1 MCLWSEALDV
11 QTVISLLLFQG
22 IPSLTSTATLTIE
35 ILDENDNPPE
45 FVLSQYAAAV
55 PENATVGTEVVK
67 VLATSRDIGLNA
79 KMAYSITAGNKNMK
93 FVIDESEGKW
103 QNFRQ
108 KKFRID
114 KKGFLKK
121 LSLSIG
127 YKCFHFLVGVI
138 RVANDLDREVT
149 SVYFL
154 TVMATDLSDSPLSSS
169 TYVRI
174 NITDV
179 NDNKPFF
186 SQASYRTSLLED
198 TAVGQLVYQVL
209 NWFCSLST
217 IIYRLLWLLWISWH
231 VSLLF

>member
-1 MCLWSEALDV
+1 M
-11 QTVISLLLFQG
+11 ISLLLFQG

-114 KKGFLKK
+114 NKVFFKNKVGKRFPLVTNVFI
-121 LSLSIG
+121 SL
-127 YKCFHFLVGVI
+127 
-138 RVANDLDREVT
+138 
-149 SVYFL
+149 
-154 TVMATDLSDSPLSSS
+154 
-169 TYVRI
+169 
-174 NITDV
+174 
-179 NDNKPFF
+179 
-186 SQASYRTSLLED
+186 
-198 TAVGQLVYQVL
+198 
-209 NWFCSLST
+209 
-217 IIYRLLWLLWISWH
+217 
-231 VSLLF
+231 

>member
-1 MCLWSEALDV
+1 MCVFDKDDSDKSV
-11 QTVISLLLFQG
+11 FQG

-79 KMAYSITAGNKNMK
+79 KMAYSITAGNKDLK
-93 FVIDESEGKW
+93 FVIDESEGEIAKILGKTIIF
-103 QNFRQ
+103 NT
-108 KKFRID
+108 KIS
-114 KKGFLKK
+114 LKEK
-121 LSLSIG
+121 ICHRLQMFS
-127 YKCFHFLVGVI
+127 FFVGII

-154 TVMATDLSDSPLSSS
+154 TIMATDLSDSPLSSS

-186 SQASYRTSLLED
+186 SQGSYRTSLLED
-198 TAVGQLVYQVL
+198 TPVGKVVYKVV
-209 NWFCSLST
+209 NWLCSFST
-217 IIYRLLWLLWISWH
+217 IICWLLWSLWISWH
-231 VSLLF
+231 VFLLF

>member
-1 MCLWSEALDV
+1 MSIFVQLLFGLFTLWYYNVCLWSEALDV

-103 QNFRQ
+103 QNFRR
-108 KKFRID
+108 KKFQID
-114 KKGFLKK
+114 IK
-121 LSLSIG
+121 
-127 YKCFHFLVGVI
+127 V
-138 RVANDLDREVT
+138 
-149 SVYFL
+149 
-154 TVMATDLSDSPLSSS
+154 
-169 TYVRI
+169 
-174 NITDV
+174 
-179 NDNKPFF
+179 FF
-186 SQASYRTSLLED
+186 K
-198 TAVGQLVYQVL
+198 
-209 NWFCSLST
+209 
-217 IIYRLLWLLWISWH
+217 IM
-231 VSLLF
+231 

>member
-1 MCLWSEALDV
+1 MCLCSEALDV

-55 PENATVGTEVVK
+55 PENATVGTEVFK

-114 KKGFLKK
+114 KK
-121 LSLSIG
+121 
-127 YKCFHFLVGVI
+127 V
-138 RVANDLDREVT
+138 
-149 SVYFL
+149 
-154 TVMATDLSDSPLSSS
+154 
-169 TYVRI
+169 
-174 NITDV
+174 
-179 NDNKPFF
+179 FF
-186 SQASYRTSLLED
+186 K
-198 TAVGQLVYQVL
+198 
-209 NWFCSLST
+209 N
-217 IIYRLLWLLWISWH
+217 
-231 VSLLF
+231 

>member
-1 MCLWSEALDV
+1 MSIFVQLLFGLFTLWYYNVCLWSEALDV

-114 KKGFLKK
+114 KK
-121 LSLSIG
+121 
-127 YKCFHFLVGVI
+127 V
-138 RVANDLDREVT
+138 
-149 SVYFL
+149 
-154 TVMATDLSDSPLSSS
+154 
-169 TYVRI
+169 
-174 NITDV
+174 
-179 NDNKPFF
+179 FF
-186 SQASYRTSLLED
+186 K
-198 TAVGQLVYQVL
+198 
-209 NWFCSLST
+209 N
-217 IIYRLLWLLWISWH
+217 
-231 VSLLF
+231 

>member
-11 QTVISLLLFQG
+11 QKVISLLLFQG

-114 KKGFLKK
+114 NKVFFKNKVGKRFPLVTNVFI
-121 LSLSIG
+121 SL
-127 YKCFHFLVGVI
+127 
-138 RVANDLDREVT
+138 
-149 SVYFL
+149 
-154 TVMATDLSDSPLSSS
+154 
-169 TYVRI
+169 
-174 NITDV
+174 
-179 NDNKPFF
+179 
-186 SQASYRTSLLED
+186 
-198 TAVGQLVYQVL
+198 
-209 NWFCSLST
+209 
-217 IIYRLLWLLWISWH
+217 
-231 VSLLF
+231 

>member
-103 QNFRQ
+103 QNFRR
-108 KKFRID
+108 KKFQID
-114 KKGFLKK
+114 IKGFFLNYVGKRFP
-121 LSLSIG
+121 LVTNVFISL
-127 YKCFHFLVGVI
+127 
-138 RVANDLDREVT
+138 
-149 SVYFL
+149 
-154 TVMATDLSDSPLSSS
+154 
-169 TYVRI
+169 
-174 NITDV
+174 
-179 NDNKPFF
+179 
-186 SQASYRTSLLED
+186 
-198 TAVGQLVYQVL
+198 
-209 NWFCSLST
+209 
-217 IIYRLLWLLWISWH
+217 
-231 VSLLF
+231 

>member
-1 MCLWSEALDV
+1 M
-11 QTVISLLLFQG
+11 ISLLVFQG

-45 FVLSQYAAAV
+45 FVLSQYAASV
-55 PENATVGTEVVK
+55 LENATVGTEVVK

-79 KMAYSITAGNKNMK
+79 KMAYSITAGNKDMK
-93 FVIDESEGKW
+93 FVIDKSEGEVAK
-103 QNFRQ
+103 
-108 KKFRID
+108 I
-114 KKGFLKK
+114 LEKK
-121 LSLSIG
+121 LYLIQKLLLRISLVIG
-127 YKCFHFLVGVI
+127 YRCFHFFVGVI

-198 TAVGQLVYQVL
+198 TPVGKVVYQVV
-209 NWFCSLST
+209 N
-217 IIYRLLWLLWISWH
+217 
-231 VSLLF
+231 

>member
-1 MCLWSEALDV
+1 MSIFVQLLFGLFTLWYYNVCLWSEALDV

-103 QNFRQ
+103 QNFRW
-108 KKFRID
+108 KKFQID
-114 KKGFLKK
+114 IK
-121 LSLSIG
+121 
-127 YKCFHFLVGVI
+127 V
-138 RVANDLDREVT
+138 
-149 SVYFL
+149 
-154 TVMATDLSDSPLSSS
+154 
-169 TYVRI
+169 
-174 NITDV
+174 
-179 NDNKPFF
+179 FF
-186 SQASYRTSLLED
+186 K
-198 TAVGQLVYQVL
+198 
-209 NWFCSLST
+209 
-217 IIYRLLWLLWISWH
+217 IM
-231 VSLLF
+231 

>member
-103 QNFRQ
+103 QNFRR
-108 KKFRID
+108 KKFQID
-114 KKGFLKK
+114 IKVFFKNYVGKRFPLVTNVFI
-121 LSLSIG
+121 SL
-127 YKCFHFLVGVI
+127 
-138 RVANDLDREVT
+138 
-149 SVYFL
+149 
-154 TVMATDLSDSPLSSS
+154 
-169 TYVRI
+169 
-174 NITDV
+174 
-179 NDNKPFF
+179 
-186 SQASYRTSLLED
+186 
-198 TAVGQLVYQVL
+198 
-209 NWFCSLST
+209 
-217 IIYRLLWLLWISWH
+217 
-231 VSLLF
+231 

>member
-103 QNFRQ
+103 QNFRR
-108 KKFRID
+108 KKFQID
-114 KKGFLKK
+114 IKVFFLNYVGKRF
-121 LSLSIG
+121 LLVTNVFISL
-127 YKCFHFLVGVI
+127 
-138 RVANDLDREVT
+138 
-149 SVYFL
+149 
-154 TVMATDLSDSPLSSS
+154 
-169 TYVRI
+169 
-174 NITDV
+174 
-179 NDNKPFF
+179 
-186 SQASYRTSLLED
+186 
-198 TAVGQLVYQVL
+198 
-209 NWFCSLST
+209 
-217 IIYRLLWLLWISWH
+217 
-231 VSLLF
+231 

>member
-114 KKGFLKK
+114 KKGFFK
-121 LSLSIG
+121 
-127 YKCFHFLVGVI
+127 
-138 RVANDLDREVT
+138 N
-149 SVYFL
+149 
-154 TVMATDLSDSPLSSS
+154 
-169 TYVRI
+169 
-174 NITDV
+174 
-179 NDNKPFF
+179 
-186 SQASYRTSLLED
+186 
-198 TAVGQLVYQVL
+198 
-209 NWFCSLST
+209 
-217 IIYRLLWLLWISWH
+217 
-231 VSLLF
+231 

>member
-1 MCLWSEALDV
+1 M
-11 QTVISLLLFQG
+11 ISLLVFQG

-45 FVLSQYAAAV
+45 FVLSQYAASV

-79 KMAYSITAGNKNMK
+79 KMAYSITAGNKDMK
-93 FVIDESEGKW
+93 FVIDKSEGEVAKILEK
-103 QNFRQ
+103 NLYLIQ
-108 KKFRID
+108 KLLLRI
-114 KKGFLKK
+114 
-121 LSLSIG
+121 SLVIC
-127 YKCFHFLVGVI
+127 YRCFHFFVGVI

-198 TAVGQLVYQVL
+198 TPVGKVVYQVV
-209 NWFCSLST
+209 N
-217 IIYRLLWLLWISWH
+217 
-231 VSLLF
+231 

>member
-1 MCLWSEALDV
+1 M
-11 QTVISLLLFQG
+11 ISLLLFQG

-114 KKGFLKK
+114 KKGFFLK
-121 LSLSIG
+121 IIA
-127 YKCFHFLVGVI
+127 FHWLQMFSFPC
-138 RVANDLDREVT
+138 RC
-149 SVYFL
+149 Y
-154 TVMATDLSDSPLSSS
+154 SSC
-169 TYVRI
+169 
-174 NITDV
+174 
-179 NDNKPFF
+179 K
-186 SQASYRTSLLED
+186 
-198 TAVGQLVYQVL
+198 
-209 NWFCSLST
+209 
-217 IIYRLLWLLWISWH
+217 
-231 VSLLF
+231 

>member
-1 MCLWSEALDV
+1 MIHVYYYNVCLWSEALDV
-11 QTVISLLLFQG
+11 QKVISLLLFQG

-114 KKGFLKK
+114 KK
-121 LSLSIG
+121 
-127 YKCFHFLVGVI
+127 V
-138 RVANDLDREVT
+138 
-149 SVYFL
+149 
-154 TVMATDLSDSPLSSS
+154 
-169 TYVRI
+169 
-174 NITDV
+174 
-179 NDNKPFF
+179 FF
-186 SQASYRTSLLED
+186 K
-198 TAVGQLVYQVL
+198 
-209 NWFCSLST
+209 N
-217 IIYRLLWLLWISWH
+217 
-231 VSLLF
+231 

>member
-1 MCLWSEALDV
+1 M
-11 QTVISLLLFQG
+11 ISLLLFQG

-103 QNFRQ
+103 QNFRR
-108 KKFRID
+108 KKFQID
-114 KKGFLKK
+114 IKVFFLKLCRK
-121 LSLSIG
+121 TLSIG

-209 NWFCSLST
+209 N
-217 IIYRLLWLLWISWH
+217 
-231 VSLLF
+231 

>member
-103 QNFRQ
+103 QNFRR
-108 KKFRID
+108 KKFQID
-114 KKGFLKK
+114 IKVFFFNYVGKRFPLVTNVFI
-121 LSLSIG
+121 SL
-127 YKCFHFLVGVI
+127 
-138 RVANDLDREVT
+138 
-149 SVYFL
+149 
-154 TVMATDLSDSPLSSS
+154 
-169 TYVRI
+169 
-174 NITDV
+174 
-179 NDNKPFF
+179 
-186 SQASYRTSLLED
+186 
-198 TAVGQLVYQVL
+198 
-209 NWFCSLST
+209 
-217 IIYRLLWLLWISWH
+217 
-231 VSLLF
+231 